1 MALEILINTFT
12 PSSFIDDI
20 YFIFI
25 IAYLGKMI
33 KKYTYYPRK
42 FFEVLYIQKE
52 CYDYNLK
59 LTEAET
65 GFTARKHFIETYA

>member
-1 MALEILINTFT
+1 
-12 PSSFIDDI
+12 
-20 YFIFI
+20 
-25 IAYLGKMI
+25 MI

-59 LTEAET
+59 LTEADT